1 MKGEFLEAYE
11 DLFNDA
17 YQRLFRALK
26 IKLSAMKHCQIE
38 LEKEVNQKL
47 QFSMANM
54 FKKKIAGQEQ
64 KPIDYRLKVTYL
76 KDIDDSDYEIDSNIH
91 KSDKEESFEESS
103 SSSYLSS
110 VNLTDNESSDSQ
122 D

>member
-1 MKGEFLEAYE
+1 
-11 DLFNDA
+11 
-17 YQRLFRALK
+17 
-26 IKLSAMKHCQIE
+26 
-38 LEKEVNQKL
+38 
-47 QFSMANM
+47 MANM

-110 VNLTDNESSDSQ
+110 VNLTENESSDSQ